1 MRDKAMINAERNR
14 RRQLLIL
21 IALLGFV
28 GWYVFLPSQLLFAL
42 LFGGDYRAPTLG
54 VQPTGTL
61 SVCPRETHNCVSTA
75 EDPMGG
81 SNEYYGAHWIYRD
94 GSTVEEAVSE
104 LVDVINTTRPS
115 NFMPKVTQRRNDY
128 VRAEYTSRFFG
139 FVDDLEV
146 YFPAASRPRT
156 VDYRSASRVGDRYAS
171 TVAQDE
177 HKSHHDL
184 GKPVAMWRLGE
195 GGSTLMR
202 RHLCVSES
210 ICTTSPAND
219 FVACRDASRTIRCMP
234 QGHSDIE
241 ECL

>member
-1 MRDKAMINAERNR
+1 MREKAMVNAERNR

-28 GWYVFLPSQLLFAL
+28 GWYVFLPTQLLFAL

-61 SVCPRETHNCVSTA
+61 SLCPRETHNCVSTA
-75 EDPMGG
+75 EDPIGG
-81 SNEYYGAHWIYRD
+81 ANEYFGAHWIYRD
-94 GSTVEEAVSE
+94 GSTMEEAVSE
-104 LVDVINTTRPS
+104 LVDVIKTTRPS

-128 VRAEYTSRFFG
+128 VRAEYTSRFLG

-171 TVAQDE
+171 TIAQDE
-177 HKSHHDL
+177 HKSRIPQPPHSTPHATVDPHAP
-184 GKPVAMWRLGE
+184 PVVELPTCSPSPDKTRSFARDPTATSASIVSDSRSS
-195 GGSTLMR
+195 STR
-202 RHLCVSES
+202 
-210 ICTTSPAND
+210 
-219 FVACRDASRTIRCMP
+219 
-234 QGHSDIE
+234 
-241 ECL
+241 